1 MGLFQD
7 AFDLS
12 SGATLGNIVTTQS
25 YELGANFMTTLEKE
39 TYRKYRVE
47 NFDPIL
53 RQDLKDI
60 MVRGCLQAIAY
71 PFPTGNDGKADKK
84 ENFFKKHPAI
94 TGFGISMVLIML
106 LSGVMINNS
115 ELAVIACMPTY
126 IGIILAF
133 VNFVKKLGKGGK
145 KLLKASFTGSLIN
158 DGYQYWHIREYVRQ
172 ALDANE
178 LTVRDAIVKIS
189 NTNLGRQF
197 PDTIEEIEANAFY
210 YKQKLGIK

>member
-25 YELGANFMTTLEKE
+25 YELGANFTTTLEKE
-39 TYRKYRVE
+39 TYIKYRVE

-71 PFPTGNDGKADKK
+71 PFPTGNDGKADIK

-94 TGFGISMVLIML
+94 TGFGISMVLMML

-126 IGIILAF
+126 IGMILAF

-197 PDTIEEIEANAFY
+197 PDPIEEIEANAFY

>member
-12 SGATLGNIVTTQS
+12 SGATLGNIVTVQS

-47 NFDPIL
+47 NFDPVL

-60 MVRGCLQAIAY
+60 MVRGKLQAIAY
-71 PFPTGNDGKADKK
+71 PFPTGDDKKADVK
-84 ENFFKKHPAI
+84 EKFYKKHPAI
-94 TGFGISMVLIML
+94 TGVGVSLVLMLIVDMLKLGNEAMV
-106 LSGVMINNS
+106 
-115 ELAVIACMPTY
+115 AVCMPVY
-126 IGIILAF
+126 IGMILAF
-133 VNFVKKLGKGGK
+133 INFVKKLGKGGK

-172 ALDANE
+172 ALDAGE
-178 LTVRDAIVKIS
+178 MTVKDAIVKIS